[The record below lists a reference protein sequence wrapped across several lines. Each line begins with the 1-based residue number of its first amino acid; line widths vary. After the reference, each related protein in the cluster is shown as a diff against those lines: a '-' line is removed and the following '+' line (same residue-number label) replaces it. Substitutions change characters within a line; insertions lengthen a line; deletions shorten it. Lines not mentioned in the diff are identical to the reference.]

1 MESREEH
8 RCSTMNGGRSSTC
21 APRTMTPGLWTG
33 LRHSCPLLG
42 GSGLRAL
49 LQLEN
54 MQGGT
59 TSTAGVCGITTT
71 GGSTVPV
78 KKTKGGYR
86 WGKTGKVYPTKIQA
100 QKQGQAIKASQSN
113 APGRKR

>member
-1 MESREEH
+1 VESREEH
-8 RCSTMNGGRSSTC
+8 RCSTMNGGRSSIC
-21 APRTMTPGLWTG
+21 VPRTTMPGLWTG
-33 LRHSCPLLG
+33 LPHSCPRRG
-42 GSGLRAL
+42 GSGLSPL
-49 LQLEN
+49 LLLEN

-59 TSTAGVCGITTT
+59 TSTAEECGTTTT
-71 GGSTVPV
+71 GGSIVPV